1 MPIIAGIDE
10 AGYGP
15 TLGPFVL
22 SKVVMEIPD
31 EYHHET
37 NIWHILKDAISEK
50 IQKRGNRIIVGDSK
64 KLYQQKTGLKMLEEA
79 VLSFVW
85 HTKGPVRKF
94 TDLLKLFTDYN
105 EGVLD
110 KYPWYNGKDLD
121 LPVASNVSAIM
132 NYEDILKETTIS
144 RDVSILD
151 IKCHFLCVSEINR
164 QIALNGNKSL
174 LLFNSCVTHLK
185 EIFELYGEH
194 KPKVLIDKHGGRN
207 YYEKLLTHYFKGCKV
222 DSIVEG
228 NQLSTY
234 NIKNETNKMDVSFI
248 VGADSKYFPT
258 ALASMFSKY
267 IRELFIKLFNAFWQE
282 KIRDIKSTAGYP
294 EDARRFL
301 SQIHNVR
308 SELNIC
314 DDILIRS
321 K

>member
-22 SKVVMEIPD
+22 SKVVMEIPGKCHD
-31 EYHHET
+31 ET
-37 NIWHILKDAISEK
+37 NIWHLLKDAVSEK
-50 IQKRGNRIIVGDSK
+50 IQRGGNRIIVGDSK

-85 HTKGPVRKF
+85 HTKGPVSKF
-94 TDLLKLFTDYN
+94 TDLLKQFSGCD
-105 EGVLD
+105 EAVLE
-110 KYPWYNGKDLD
+110 KYPWYRGKDLD

-132 NYEDILKETTIS
+132 NYA
-144 RDVSILD
+144 DVLNDTVNFRGVRILD
-151 IKCHFLCVSEINR
+151 IKSRFLCVSEINR
-164 QIALNGNKSL
+164 QLEILGNKSL
-174 LLFNSCVTHLK
+174 LLFKNCVTHLK
-185 EIFELYGEH
+185 EIFEYYGTH

-207 YYEKLLTHYFKGCKV
+207 YYEKLLAQNFEGCNI
-222 DSIVEG
+222 DLIVEG
-228 NQLSTY
+228 NPLSAY
-234 NIKNETNKMDVSFI
+234 SIKNESHKMDVSFA

-267 IRELFIKLFNAFWQE
+267 IRELFIRLFNAFWLE
-282 KIRDIKSTAGYP
+282 KIDDIKPTAGYP

-301 SQIHNVR
+301 SQIHDIK
-308 SELNIC
+308 SKLNIN
-314 DDILIRS
+314 DSILIRA